1 MEKALI
7 KKLKKL
13 RLRSIQIL
21 FNTEYHLKVNGK
33 ALIFWKPFKAKT
45 GSSTAY
51 YVHKICWEEITFS
64 NSCFIRGRRGLL
76 LSIHACR
83 YSTSISIRC
92 KRLIILKPPW
102 NNKFFNQRGKY
113 SKIRYQI
120 NTHIYSFRKY
130 TFSTKTPLILL
141 IPFFFQK
148 IVIFWQKIAPLIK
161 AIAWKLY

>member
-1 MEKALI
+1 MERLSSFENHSKQKLEVPLRTMYI
-7 KKLKKL
+7 KSVGKKS
-13 RLRSIQIL
+13 RS
-21 FNTEYHLKVNGK
+21 
-33 ALIFWKPFKAKT
+33 A
-45 GSSTAY
+45 TA
-51 YVHKICWEEITFS
+51 VS
-64 NSCFIRGRRGLL
+64 IRGRRGLL
-76 LSIHACR
+76 LSMHACR

-102 NNKFFNQRGKY
+102 NNIFFNQRGKY

-161 AIAWKLY
+161 AKA